1 MTKITFQPVMDG
13 IKRKLIINDKVA
25 GYKHTE
31 QYGIHFFSRGKISYM
46 FDTNFEAVK
55 IKKIDSSTDQF
66 YQLHT
71 RKLKSSYVLKF
82 VQIYSK

>member
-66 YQLHT
+66 LSITNQEI
-71 RKLKSSYVLKF
+71 KKF
-82 VQIYSK
+82 ICIEICSNI

>member
-31 QYGIHFFSRGKISYM
+31 QYGIHFSAGERLAICL
-46 FDTNFEAVK
+46 
-55 IKKIDSSTDQF
+55 IQI
-66 YQLHT
+66 
-71 RKLKSSYVLKF
+71 LKP
-82 VQIYSK
+82 